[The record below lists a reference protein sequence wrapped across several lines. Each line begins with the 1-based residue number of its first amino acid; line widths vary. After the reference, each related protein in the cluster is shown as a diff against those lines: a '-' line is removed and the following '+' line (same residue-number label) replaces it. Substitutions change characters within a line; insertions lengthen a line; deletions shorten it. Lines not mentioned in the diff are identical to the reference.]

1 MTPHTVILG
10 AGFGGL
16 EVAARLSD
24 EYGADANVTIIDAA
38 EAFVFGFSKLD
49 MMFRGY
55 DLAAVRLPYS
65 DYARPGV
72 RFVHADITSID
83 PVAKVVTTSAGDFQ
97 ADALVVALGAGYD
110 IAATPGLAELGHE
123 FYSVAGAA
131 RAAEAIAQFNGG
143 DIVIGVCGQ
152 GYKCPPAPHECALLL
167 HDALTER
174 GIREKCSITVVSPLP
189 VPLPPVPDLSN
200 AFLQRYAERGITFI
214 GAHRVVSLESGA
226 QTCAVL
232 DDGSRLGSDLF
243 LGIPVHKA
251 PAVVVQSGLTDQGWI
266 AVDRGFG
273 RTSFDNVY
281 AVGDVTS
288 VGTAKAGVFAERAAR
303 VVADLLIARH
313 RGLAEPAG
321 YDGTG
326 ECFVEL
332 GAGEVGGVSVDF
344 FSREHPFGSF
354 TDPAAVPDAAKD
366 GFGATRRTDWFIGA
380 SR

>member
-16 EVAARLSD
+16 EVAARLSN
-24 EYGADANVTIIDAA
+24 EYGADANVTIIDSAD
-38 EAFVFGFSKLD
+38 AFVFGFSKLD
-49 MMFRGY
+49 MMFRGS
-55 DLAAVRLPYS
+55 DLAAVRLPYA

-72 RFVHADITSID
+72 QFVRAAVTRID
-83 PVAKVVTTSAGDFQ
+83 PASKVVTTSAGEFHCDS
-97 ADALVVALGAGYD
+97 LVIALGAGYD
-110 IAATPGLAELGHE
+110 LAATPGLEQRGQE

-131 RAAEAIAQFNGG
+131 RSAQAIAEFAGG

-167 HDALTER
+167 HDALTAR
-174 GIREKCSITVVSPLP
+174 GIRGDCSITVVSPLP

-200 AFLQRYAERGITFI
+200 AFLQRYAERGIAFI
-214 GAHRVVSLESGA
+214 GARRVVRLDPGA

-232 DDGSRLGSDLF
+232 DDGTRLGADLF
-243 LGIPVHKA
+243 LGIPVHVA
-251 PAVVVQSGLTDQGWI
+251 PAVVSESGLTDDGWI
-266 AVDRGFG
+266 AVDRGYG
-273 RTSFDNVY
+273 RTKFAGVY

-288 VGTAKAGVFAERAAR
+288 VGTAKAGVFAERAAS
-303 VVADLLIARH
+303 VIAELLIAQR
-313 RGLAEPAG
+313 RGTPEPTG

-344 FSREHPFGSF
+344 FSGAHPFGTF
-354 TDPAAVPDAAKD
+354 TEPSAVPIAAKD
-366 GFGATRRTDWFIGA
+366 GFGRTRREHWFYGA